1 VVLAT
6 VINLVAGWKAHT
18 SLLRAAEALRL
29 RDQVRLELVEGPL
42 GRAMRPGGARVSG
55 CPG

>member
-1 VVLAT
+1 MLAT